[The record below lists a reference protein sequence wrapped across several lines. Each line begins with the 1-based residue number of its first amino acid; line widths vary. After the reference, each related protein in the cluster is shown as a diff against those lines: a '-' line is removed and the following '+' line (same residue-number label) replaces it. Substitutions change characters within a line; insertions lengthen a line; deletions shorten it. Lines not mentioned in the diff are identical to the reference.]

1 MCVHK
6 TVDCIFKQKHHSLRL
21 KPGFERWFQTE
32 IKGTL
37 CAKALII
44 FILLLLNFNNS
55 STTLSLEWMKQSP
68 PKYGYLASIQ
78 SSRFIISGL
87 ARYSVY
93 SRQSLV
99 HYKSH
104 IISFDMIE
112 KFNKNIIHLTA
123 KWTQNMLYIKL
134 YSICDIYTGH
144 FIRYT
149 CLAAH

>member
-32 IKGTL
+32 INGTH

-55 STTLSLEWMKQSP
+55 STTLSLEWMMQSP
-68 PKYGYLASIQ
+68 PKCGYLALIQ

-112 KFNKNIIHLTA
+112 KFNKNIIPLTA
-123 KWTQNMLYIKL
+123 KWTQNIVYISIQYLWHIHRTLY
-134 YSICDIYTGH
+134 
-144 FIRYT
+144 
-149 CLAAH
+149 